1 MQVLF
6 FTFSSWP
13 RARHVLT
20 WNKKCAHGLALQLSG
35 KPWSNMP
42 SIYVNVN
49 FYKFYY
55 TFPGGSKNN
64 PGNKKNS
71 WCVFVS
77 VHVLP
82 SIFGTLLFTIQHQL
96 HLPSSSPYFLYT
108 LSKHLLSVLLLLVMV
123 NNGKQGFSY
132 FTDCLQ
138 ELNWVVSN
146 WYTYSSLAR
155 LEMNLMKDSWIKQC
169 CLFYS
174 VPNYTSCSSHL
185 VTLARAVNGLI
196 ERSSQVD
203 TETKAST

>member
-1 MQVLF
+1 MVPKI
-6 FTFSSWP
+6 TP
-13 RARHVLT
+13 GT
-20 WNKKCAHGLALQLSG
+20 KKKIVGVFLLAC
-35 KPWSNMP
+35 M
-42 SIYVNVN
+42 
-49 FYKFYY
+49 FYPQF
-55 TFPGGSKNN
+55 
-64 PGNKKNS
+64 
-71 WCVFVS
+71 S
-77 VHVLP
+77 VH
-82 SIFGTLLFTIQHQL
+82 FYLLQHQL

-123 NNGKQGFSY
+123 NNGKQGFSS

-146 WYTYSSLAR
+146 WYIYSSFAR

>member
-82 SIFGTLLFTIQHQL
+82 SIFGTLLFTTTSVA
-96 HLPSSSPYFLYT
+96 SSFFFSLLFVYT
-108 LSKHLLSVLLLLVMV
+108 IKAFIKRFTALGY
-123 NNGKQGFSY
+123 GKQRKARFFFFQWLPARVELSCFELIYLLFPRKTWDELDERFVDQAMLFILQCTELHFMFLSLGYVGSSRKRPNWAI
-132 FTDCLQ
+132 FT
-138 ELNWVVSN
+138 S
-146 WYTYSSLAR
+146 WYG
-155 LEMNLMKDSWIKQC
+155 N
-169 CLFYS
+169 
-174 VPNYTSCSSHL
+174 
-185 VTLARAVNGLI
+185 
-196 ERSSQVD
+196 
-203 TETKAST
+203 